1 MEEEGE
7 LERRKRKR
15 RRRRRRRRSRAR
27 AMRLLHHLLHAVS
40 LHAEDGTRYTVLGLR
55 GDTICSLSIAS
66 VYTYIYIYTYS
77 RSDAGIPRI
86 CNVLPVFS
94 ITPFHHDFRK
104 PCATYPVCA
113 FLSVLSRYFFI
124 GSLLYDSF
132 LWNIYIYA
140 KVFEHSLLKYRTIN
154 M

>member
-1 MEEEGE
+1 MNWKGGKGREDEEEEEGE
-7 LERRKRKR
+7 EEGEAEHEPCGSCTICCTPFRCTPKTVPGTPFLVFVGTPYAL
-15 RRRRRRRRSRAR
+15 S
-27 AMRLLHHLLHAVS
+27 LLH
-40 LHAEDGTRYTVLGLR
+40 RY
-55 GDTICSLSIAS
+55 IH
-66 VYTYIYIYTYS
+66 TYIYIYTYS

-132 LWNIYIYA
+132 L
-140 KVFEHSLLKYRTIN
+140 
-154 M
+154 